1 MNIIEYIKKDK
12 IKRFNSTIYYR
23 GLEYYEQELIEEVE
37 YDDKE
42 ISATIIGNQRYKT
55 RISFEGTTLD
65 FSCTCPF
72 DGRCKH
78 EAALYIYVLK
88 NDFEESKDKIDNEIL
103 TAYNKVNDIIREIQ
117 TRLGKDPVL
126 SYANYSAIKD
136 LVRLAVV
143 LLRNI
148 ITNQN
153 EQIYLL
159 VYKLFDVLISADN
172 VVNNSVTKEMYRSIN
187 ELVVRSI
194 KTSEGL
200 KALQTHLL
208 TCNLQKT
215 IEVFFSFPNE
225 FISLSNKEI
234 LGYSIIL
241 FEYLYRVEIVIPN
254 KKEILTKLSHDI
266 LEIYYQLSMMD
277 EYEKF
282 VEQYHRYIPDIE
294 VKYYQLLYKNSN
306 FEKIIETYHKYESEF
321 LECYIIYLAAN
332 YYLKTNDFVLN
343 LVVNAFKQ
351 AHELENYLM
360 IKKYF
365 PLEAILLI
373 KDELIEI
380 VKNEKKSSCYL
391 HLCKD
396 TGLIDLAFEYCIK
409 AGIDTLSENYQI
421 FLGTYDHEMIVYY
434 QDFLNRK
441 LIKSDMVEYGLRN
454 YYIEKIYQMLKMKNG
469 KYYVFGF
476 ANKYI
481 EKSQYSLL
489 RGEMIAI
496 LHSLNF
502 GV

>member
-23 GLEYYEQELIEEVE
+23 GLEYYEQELIEDVV
-37 YDDKE
+37 YSNNSV
-42 ISATIIGNQRYKT
+42 SATITGNAKYKT
-55 RISFEGTTLD
+55 SIIFDKTNLN

-72 DGRCKH
+72 EGNCKH

-88 NDFEESKDKIDNEIL
+88 TEFDDFKEENDKDII
-103 TAYNKVNDIIREIQ
+103 TVCNKVSDIIRDIQ
-117 TRLGKDPVL
+117 IRLGNEPVL
-126 SYANYSAIKD
+126 SYANYSSIKD

-143 LLRNI
+143 LLRNAL
-148 ITNQN
+148 NLKN
-153 EQIYLL
+153 EKINLL
-159 VYKLFDVLISADN
+159 VYRLLDTIISADN
-172 VVNNSVTKEMYRSIN
+172 VVNNSVTKEMYRSVN

-194 KTSEGL
+194 KTEEGL
-200 KALQTHLL
+200 KAFQTHLL
-208 TCNLQKT
+208 SCNLFKT
-215 IEVFFSFPNE
+215 IEVFFNLPNE
-225 FISLSNKEI
+225 FISLSNKDI

-254 KKEILTKLSHDI
+254 KKETLTTLAHDI
-266 LEIYYQLSMMD
+266 LEIYYQLSMLD

-282 VEQYHRYIPDIE
+282 VEQYHKYIPDIE
-294 VKYYQLLYKNSN
+294 VKYYQLLYKNGN
-306 FEKIIETYHKYESEF
+306 YEKIIDLYHKDESEY
-321 LECYIIYLAAN
+321 LECYIIYLAVS
-332 YYLKTNDFVLN
+332 YILKNNNNGLN
-343 LVVNAFKQ
+343 LLINVFKQ
-351 AHELENYLM
+351 SNDLDTYLM

-365 PLEAILLI
+365 PIDAIVSI

-380 VKNEKKSSCYL
+380 VKNKQKSSCYL

-396 TGLIDLAFEYCIK
+396 TGLIDKAFEYCIK

-421 FLGTYDHEMIVYY
+421 FLGTYDHEMILYY
-434 QDFLNRK
+434 QEFLNKK
-441 LIKSDMVEYGLRN
+441 LIKADLVEYGLRN

-469 KYYVFGF
+469 KYYVYGF

-481 EKSQYSLL
+481 EKSQYSIL
-489 RGEMIAI
+489 RGEMLSI